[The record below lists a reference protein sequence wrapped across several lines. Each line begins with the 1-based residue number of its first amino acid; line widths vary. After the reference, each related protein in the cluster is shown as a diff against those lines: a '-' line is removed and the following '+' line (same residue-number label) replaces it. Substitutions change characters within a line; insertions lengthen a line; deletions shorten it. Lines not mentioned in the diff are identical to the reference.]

1 MTSIKREALRPSG
14 CNVSWANRERNQAAC
29 ARTADATNFLRSRPA
44 PPRKT
49 IKLLP
54 SAVYVGLGLATMLPM
69 TQHVNRPR
77 VVVIGAGFAGLN
89 AAKALSGAPVQVTLV
104 DRKNHHTFQP
114 LLYQVALAVLSPAE
128 IASPVR
134 TVLRRAPNVEV
145 ILGEVTGFDLQKRLV
160 RVEGLE
166 LPYDYLVVAAGAT
179 HAYFGHP
186 EWEQFA
192 PGLKTLEDAIE
203 IRRRVL
209 LAFETAERDV
219 ITQGSSPPLNF
230 VVVGAGPTGVE
241 LAGAIS
247 DIAGRHLRKEFRAID
262 PRQARIILLE
272 GGPRVLPSYPEDLS
286 ASAERQ
292 LKEMGVEVRTSA
304 MVTNIEPGVVSV
316 GKEKILASVILWG
329 AGVAASSLGKM
340 LGVPT
345 DKAGRVV
352 VEPDLTVP
360 GHAEVFVA
368 GDLASAQRKNGQPVP
383 GVAPAAIQMG
393 KFAARQIRR
402 TLAGQPREQFE
413 YLDKGSL
420 ATIGR
425 SHAVADIGKLHI
437 SGYFAW
443 LAWLFVHLLF
453 LIGFRNRLFVMI
465 EWAWAYFTYNH
476 GARLI
481 TEPGEKGSA
490 DPPRAKTG

>member
-1 MTSIKREALRPSG
+1 
-14 CNVSWANRERNQAAC
+14 
-29 ARTADATNFLRSRPA
+29 
-44 PPRKT
+44 
-49 IKLLP
+49 
-54 SAVYVGLGLATMLPM
+54 
-69 TQHVNRPR
+69 
-77 VVVIGAGFAGLN
+77 VVVIGAGFAGIN
-89 AAKALSGAPVQVTLV
+89 AAKALAKAPVDITVV

-134 TVLRRAPNVEV
+134 TVLRGAHNTEV
-145 ILGEVTGFDLQKRLV
+145 LLGEVSGFDLEKRLV
-160 RVEGLE
+160 RLDGLE
-166 LPYDYLVVAAGAT
+166 LPYDYLIVAAGAT

-186 EWEQFA
+186 EWEAIA

-209 LAFETAERDV
+209 LAFETAEREMV
-219 ITQGSSPPLNF
+219 AHRTAPPLNF
-230 VVVGAGPTGVE
+230 VIIGAGPTGVE
-241 LAGAIS
+241 LAGAIA
-247 DIAGRHLRKEFRAID
+247 DIARHHLKSEFRVID
-262 PRQARIILLE
+262 PRQSRIILLE
-272 GGPRVLPSYPEDLS
+272 GGPRVLPAYPEDLS

-292 LKEMGVEVRTSA
+292 LRDMGVEVRTSA
-304 MVTNIEPGVVSV
+304 MVTELEPDAVWV
-316 GKEKILASVILWG
+316 GKERIPAAVILWG
-329 AGVAASSLGKM
+329 AGVSASPLGKM

-345 DKAGRVV
+345 DRAGRVI

-360 GHAEVFVA
+360 GHSEVFVT
-368 GDLASAQRKNGQPVP
+368 GDLASAKRSNGQPVP

-393 KFAARQIRR
+393 KFAARQIKRSIE
-402 TLAGQPREQFE
+402 GKPREKFH

-425 SHAVADIGKLHI
+425 SRAVADLGKLHF

-453 LIGFRNRLFVMI
+453 LIGFRNRFFVLI
-465 EWAWAYFTYNH
+465 EWAWAYITYNH

-481 TEPGEKGSA
+481 TEPVEKEYVEK
-490 DPPRAKTG
+490 PKAKAG

>member
-1 MTSIKREALRPSG
+1 
-14 CNVSWANRERNQAAC
+14 
-29 ARTADATNFLRSRPA
+29 
-44 PPRKT
+44 
-49 IKLLP
+49 
-54 SAVYVGLGLATMLPM
+54 MLPM

-89 AAKALSGAPVQVTLV
+89 AAKALSNAPVDVTVV

-134 TVLRRAPNVEV
+134 TVLRRASNTEV
-145 ILGEVTGFDLQKRLV
+145 LLGEVTGFDLQKRLV
-160 RVEGLE
+160 RLDGLD
-166 LPYDYLVVAAGAT
+166 LPYDYLIVAAGAT

-186 EWEQFA
+186 EWEAFA
-192 PGLKTLEDAIE
+192 PGLKTLEDATE
-203 IRRRVL
+203 IRRRIL
-209 LAFETAERDV
+209 LTFETAEREL
-219 ITQGSSPPLNF
+219 IAGRTPPPLNF

-247 DIAGRHLRKEFRAID
+247 DIAGRHLMKEFRAID
-262 PRQARIILLE
+262 PRRSRIILLE
-272 GGPRVLPSYPEDLS
+272 GGPRVLPAYPEDLS

-292 LKEMGVEVRTSA
+292 LKEMGVEVRTNA
-304 MVTNIEPGVVSV
+304 LVTNIEPGLVSV
-316 GKEKILASVILWG
+316 GNEKIPASVILWG
-329 AGVAASSLGKM
+329 AGVSASPLGRM

-345 DKAGRVV
+345 DKAGRVIV
-352 VEPDLTVP
+352 QPDLSLP
-360 GHAEVFVA
+360 GHPEVFVA
-368 GDLASAQRKNGQPVP
+368 GDLALARRHNGQPVP

-393 KFAARQIRR
+393 KFAARQIKR
-402 TLAGQPREQFE
+402 TVEGKQREKFE

-425 SHAVADIGKLHI
+425 SRAVADLGKLHI

-443 LAWLFVHLLF
+443 LAWLFIHLLF

-465 EWAWAYFTYNH
+465 EWAWAYLTYNH
-476 GARLI
+476 SARLI
-481 TEPGEKGSA
+481 TDPAEKQVA
-490 DPPRAKTG
+490 EKPRARAG